1 MPKKVKELLIIFAI
15 LLVFN
20 ELFTLL
26 LIPYGFTLVIQ
37 LFTLVRTLIALPI
50 FYVLYIVI
58 KKYWKGNKEES

>member
-26 LIPYGFTLVIQ
+26 LIPYGFN
-37 LFTLVRTLIALPI
+37 LP
-50 FYVLYIVI
+50 
-58 KKYWKGNKEES
+58 